1 MTRGGKDEERRK
13 ELQTVKNDIG
23 QEKILNVVDTS
34 AFITYP
40 SLISHIEGQVFVP
53 LSVIKQLDGLK
64 NNSDTNVSK
73 QARSASFFI
82 EKAIKENK
90 VALLTQFDR
99 IDALDSESDNRIVGA
114 AVRLKNSHPDSR
126 VVLIA
131 TDRNMRIAAEGYG
144 IAGINVVVK
153 ATKTRSMFQMP
164 QLHPLLLMGLIVFVG
179 LLSFVFFGL
188 AALFVFI
195 ALGVIASNHYSDREE
210 YGFEWDNDAGLHE
223 ESFFA
228 RNIGTGLNKNIYG
241 IDI

>member
-1 MTRGGKDEERRK
+1 M
-13 ELQTVKNDIG
+13 QTARNDIG
-23 QEKILNVVDTS
+23 PEKILNVIDTS

-40 SLISHIEGQVFVP
+40 SLISHVEGQVFVP

-114 AVRLKNSHPDSR
+114 AVRLKNSNPDAK

-131 TDRNMRIAAEGYG
+131 TDRNMRIAASALGLQPADVS
-144 IAGINVVVK
+144 I
-153 ATKTRSMFQMP
+153 TKTTKNMFP
-164 QLHPLLLMGLIVFVG
+164 QVHPLLLMSAILLGGVVSFVIFG
-179 LLSFVFFGL
+179 LLGIIFVF
-188 AALFVFI
+188 
-195 ALGVIASNHYSDREE
+195 ALGVIFGTWEPDGEDLINIFPEWESRDRGPSAAR
-210 YGFEWDNDAGLHE
+210 YAGI
-223 ESFFA
+223 A
-228 RNIGTGLNKNIYG
+228 RNKTLGMKWPTR
-241 IDI
+241 